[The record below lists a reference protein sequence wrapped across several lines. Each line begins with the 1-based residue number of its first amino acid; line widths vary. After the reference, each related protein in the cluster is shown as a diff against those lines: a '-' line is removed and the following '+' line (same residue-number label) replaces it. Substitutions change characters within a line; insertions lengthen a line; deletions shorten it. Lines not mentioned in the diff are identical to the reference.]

1 MKLGLEGKRVL
12 ISGAS
17 RGIGRA
23 IAEAFAAEGCRLAL
37 NARDAVTLKEA
48 AKAFGDDVVVLP
60 GDVTDSA
67 EAQRMVERAAEQLGG
82 LDVLVT
88 NVGSGRSVPPGQETP
103 DEWQRVFSLNL
114 FSATTLVGAAT
125 PHLAE
130 QGGSIVCISSICGN
144 ETVSGAPVTYSAAK
158 AALNAF
164 VSGIS
169 RPLGAS
175 SIRINAIAPGNILFE
190 GSVWE
195 RKLAEDRNAV
205 EGMLAREVAL
215 QALGT
220 PQDIARFAVML
231 AAPDT
236 AFASGA
242 VFTVDGGQT
251 RGN

>member
-1 MKLGLEGKRVL
+1 MKSGLEGKRVL
-12 ISGAS
+12 VSGGS

-23 IAEAFAAEGCRLAL
+23 IAGAFAAEGCRLAL
-37 NARDAVTLKEA
+37 NARDADALQKTASAL
-48 AKAFGDDVVVLP
+48 GPDVIALP
-60 GDVTDSA
+60 GDVTDPAVASGVV
-67 EAQRMVERAAEQLGG
+67 EAAAGRLGG

-103 DEWQRVFSLNL
+103 EEWQRVFAINL

-125 PHLAE
+125 PHLAK

-144 ETVSGAPVTYSAAK
+144 EAIPGAPVTYSAAK

-175 SIRINAIAPGNILFE
+175 GIRINAIAPGNILFE

-205 EGMLAREVAL
+205 ESMLTREVAL
-215 QALGT
+215 QSLGT
-220 PQDIARFAVML
+220 PEDVARFAVIL

-236 AFASGA
+236 GFASGA

-251 RGN
+251 RGT